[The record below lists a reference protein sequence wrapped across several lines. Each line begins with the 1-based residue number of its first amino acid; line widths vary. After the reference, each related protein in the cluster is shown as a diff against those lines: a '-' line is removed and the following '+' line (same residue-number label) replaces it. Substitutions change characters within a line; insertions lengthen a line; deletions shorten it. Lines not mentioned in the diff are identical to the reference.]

1 MPVLAEI
8 VDLDALWK
16 IALAALCGGVG
27 VTAVFGI
34 GVLRGEALLAARRRG
49 GGGAVAVNGLVVAAC
64 AVVCVAAIVA
74 GVLAMTHK

>member
-1 MPVLAEI
+1 MPPLASV

-16 IALAALCGGVG
+16 IALIALCGGVG

-34 GVLRGEALLAARRRG
+34 GVLHAEALDAARGDGRT
-49 GGGAVAVNGLVVAAC
+49 GAVLLNGAVVVACGLVC
-64 AVVCVAAIVA
+64 LAAIVV